1 MKHTLIHASSK
12 DMSVISLNL
21 FAFVNKF
28 AGVCK
33 IIMNFQFEVSL
44 RFFVPSKKETRDV
57 SNL

>member
-1 MKHTLIHASSK
+1 MKHTLIHVSSK
-12 DMSVISLNL
+12 GISVISLNL

-28 AGVCK
+28 ADVCK
-33 IIMNFQFEVSL
+33 IIMNFQFEASL